1 VNLETPDSRAEL
13 VALLPDLRGYAR
25 FLAGRSVEAD
35 DLVQEAL
42 ARALAALG
50 QLRPGSNL
58 RAWSFVILRN
68 VFFEQ
73 TRRRRTERAAL
84 ERGALAH
91 ETAAPAQHAHSE
103 LADLQRCIFTL
114 PPLQREALVLVGA
127 QGMSYEE
134 AAEICGVPAGTVKA
148 RVSRARAALARA
160 MPGPTAAHEG

>member
-1 VNLETPDSRAEL
+1 MSLETPDSRVEL
-13 VALLPDLRGYAR
+13 VALLPDLRAYAR
-25 FLAGRSVEAD
+25 FLAARSAEAD

-42 ARALAALG
+42 ARALAALD

-73 TRRRRTERAAL
+73 ARRRRTERAAL

-91 ETAAPAQHAHSE
+91 ETTAPAQHARSE

-134 AAEICGVPAGTVKA
+134 AAEICGVPVGTVKA

-160 MPGPTAAHEG
+160 MQSPVAARED